1 MYRSVIV
8 SAFALGLLIPFGWIE
23 LQTYHGET
31 DPFVHAVKFIAIVA
45 AIASL
50 MAQTRFISNRWMM
63 AITSSIGVAIMA
75 EAEWAFWKA
84 GIPFDPRTVSE
95 HGLNIFVFI
104 LMCVFAVLAWL
115 DRYNRRNL
123 P

>member
-1 MYRSVIV
+1 
-8 SAFALGLLIPFGWIE
+8 
-23 LQTYHGET
+23 
-31 DPFVHAVKFIAIVA
+31 
-45 AIASL
+45 
-50 MAQTRFISNRWMM
+50 
-63 AITSSIGVAIMA
+63 MA
-75 EAEWAFWKA
+75 EAEWSFWKA

-95 HGLNIFVFI
+95 HGLNIFVFV